1 MSNDLKID
9 IESLTDQRELA
20 MIIAVASRR
29 LLSLTAGEEDIWIPT
44 EKDKA
49 DIDRIRAEI
58 RSGKMKTSP
67 YSELKE
73 KWKART

>member
-1 MSNDLKID
+1 MSTELKID
-9 IESLTDQRELA
+9 IESITDQRELA

-29 LLSLTAGEEDIWIPT
+29 LLSLTVGEEDLWIPT

-58 RSGKMKTSP
+58 RSGKMKTRP

-73 KWKART
+73 KWKAKI